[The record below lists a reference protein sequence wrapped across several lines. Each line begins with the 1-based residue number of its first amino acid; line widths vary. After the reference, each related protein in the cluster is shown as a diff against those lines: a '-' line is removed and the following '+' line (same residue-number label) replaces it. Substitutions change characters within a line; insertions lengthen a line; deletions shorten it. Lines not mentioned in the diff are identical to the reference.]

1 MCLFLLFPLFSE
13 QAGQTWCCTFTP
25 TGGAEELNLKGC
37 EPKPHCSMDLHC
49 EKRASALATPT
60 QDHHRCQ
67 SEDSEESEL
76 GAGCYS
82 ERHQDAA
89 GSKGQQE
96 ELAALSQT
104 FSVSEDLA
112 SSFDDLSVECLSADW
127 EPNVSSLGSESQT
140 EWDQTDQ
147 EEDDE
152 EGEDVEKYSFISAA
166 DYRHCS
172 ASQESSAISEPSH
185 SAAAAEGSV
194 LILGTLPPSD
204 SFADFCTAPTQGSE
218 EGQWAEF
225 SHQGA
230 QVQAVKSILKLVDHV

>member
-1 MCLFLLFPLFSE
+1 MLVSSLSSVFSE
-13 QAGQTWCCTFTP
+13 QAGHTWCCSFTP
-25 TGGAEELNLKGC
+25 TGGAEELDLKGC
-37 EPKPHCSMDLHC
+37 KPRPSCTVDRHC
-49 EKRASALATPT
+49 ENRALALDPST

-67 SEDSEESEL
+67 SEDSEVSEV
-76 GAGCYS
+76 GAEFRSG
-82 ERHQDAA
+82 RHEDAA
-89 GSKGQQE
+89 GSKGQHE
-96 ELAALSQT
+96 SLAALSQA

-152 EGEDVEKYSFISAA
+152 EGEEVENYCYSNSFISAA
-166 DYRHCS
+166 DYRSCS
-172 ASQESSAISEPSH
+172 ASQESSATSEPSH

-218 EGQWAEF
+218 ESQWADF

-230 QVQAVKSILKLVDHV
+230 QVQTVQSTF